1 MTKNHPSKE
10 HSEEGGRKATPLAH
24 HFDSLQQQYDAA
36 KLGMWIFL
44 LTEVLFFSGLFCFYA
59 VYRANNPQVFVDGHH
74 FLDTPLGAFNTMVL
88 IFSSLTM
95 ALAVRAAQRD
105 RRRTLVCLLAVTILC
120 GLIFTGVKYI
130 EYKQKWDH
138 RMVPGQAR
146 IEYWFSGERTTLPP
160 KKFQPDVEY
169 IKEHLR
175 LADGKKLD
183 EEELTQR
190 IDNLRSFMGI
200 YFALTGLH
208 ALHVIIGVGVL
219 SGILIAA
226 IRGRF
231 GSHRFTHV
239 DMTGLYWHLVDL
251 IWIYVFPLLYLIP

>member
-1 MTKNHPSKE
+1 MTESHQSKDGADQAA
-10 HSEEGGRKATPLAH
+10 HLAH
-24 HFDSLQQQYDAA
+24 HFDTPKQQYDSA

-74 FLDTPLGAFNTMVL
+74 FLDTPLGALNTMTL

-95 ALAVRAAQRD
+95 ALAVRSAQLD
-105 RRRTLVCLLAVTILC
+105 HRRRLVSLLTVTILC
-120 GLIFTGVKYI
+120 GLLFMGVKYV

-138 RMVPGQAR
+138 RLVPGQAR
-146 IEYWFSGERTTLPP
+146 IEHWFSDERTATPP

-169 IKEHLR
+169 VKKQ
-175 LADGKKLD
+175 LAEAGHSNLD
-183 EEELTQR
+183 EEELAKR
-190 IDNLRSFMGI
+190 IDNLRSYMGI
-200 YFALTGLH
+200 YFTLTGLH

-219 SGILIAA
+219 CWILTGSM
-226 IRGRF
+226 RGLY
-231 GSHRFTHV
+231 GSQSFTPV
-239 DMTGLYWHLVDL
+239 DLSGLYWHLVDL

>member
-1 MTKNHPSKE
+1 MTESHPPKE
-10 HSEEGGRKATPLAH
+10 HREEGGRKAAPLAH
-24 HFDSLQQQYDAA
+24 HFDSPQQQYDAA

-44 LTEVLFFSGLFCFYA
+44 LTEVLFFSGVFCFYA
-59 VYRANNPQVFVDGHH
+59 VYRANNPQVFADGHH
-74 FLDTPLGAFNTMVL
+74 FLDTPLGALNTMVL

-95 ALAVRAAQRD
+95 ALAVCAAQRD
-105 RRRTLVCLLAVTILC
+105 RRRSLVCLLAVTILC
-120 GLIFTGVKYI
+120 GLIFTGVKAV

-146 IEYWFSGERTTLPP
+146 IEHWFSGEQTAAPP

-169 IKEHLR
+169 VKEHLQQ
-175 LADGKKLD
+175 AGHKDLD
-183 EEELTQR
+183 KEELTQR

-219 SGILIAA
+219 SAVLIGA

-231 GSHRFTHV
+231 GSRRFTYV
-239 DMTGLYWHLVDL
+239 DMSGLYWHLVDL

>member
-1 MTKNHPSKE
+1 MTESHPQTEDHEPS
-10 HSEEGGRKATPLAH
+10 GRKAPHVAH
-24 HFDSLQQQYDAA
+24 HFDSAQQQYDSA

-74 FLDTPLGAFNTMVL
+74 FLDTPLGAINTMVL

-95 ALAVRAAQRD
+95 ALAVRAAQLDQRL
-105 RRRTLVCLLAVTILC
+105 RLVVLLSVTILC
-120 GLIFTGVKYI
+120 GLAFMGIKGV

-138 RMVPGQAR
+138 HLVPGQAR
-146 IEYWFSGERTTLPP
+146 ISHWFSDEDTPLPP

-169 IKEHLR
+169 VKEHLEE
-175 LADGKKLD
+175 AGHKNLD
-183 EEELTQR
+183 EEEFAQR
-190 IDNLRSFMGI
+190 IDNLRSYMGI

-219 SGILIAA
+219 CVILIMA

-231 GSHRFTHV
+231 GSHRFTPV

-251 IWIYVFPLLYLIP
+251 IWIYVFPLLYLIH